1 LNDCIYSIVFNRYYN
16 GNYRIN
22 PDDSRRYSVYCRI
35 WRFNNM
41 RVFDHIVDQVLIRKE
56 KEVGDPIQG
65 LFFFVRNIYILYYEE

>member
-1 LNDCIYSIVFNRYYN
+1 
-16 GNYRIN
+16 
-22 PDDSRRYSVYCRI
+22 
-35 WRFNNM
+35 M